1 MNKKNNNNSK
11 SNSLNLKALDK
22 KVKVKII
29 CRTLHSMITEE
40 LMRNMKDKMNREIV
54 HRLSGMID
62 KEVNLEAKR
71 VLNLH
76 LEFQIYFDV

>member
-1 MNKKNNNNSK
+1 LNKKNNNNSK

-22 KVKVKII
+22 KVEVKII

>member
-1 MNKKNNNNSK
+1 
-11 SNSLNLKALDK
+11 
-22 KVKVKII
+22 
-29 CRTLHSMITEE
+29 
-40 LMRNMKDKMNREIV
+40 MRNMKDKMNREIV